1 MLRLKSIP
9 CIGVLLYSSAAIVI
23 VICSF
28 LRDGMIWWYAM
39 VAISFPTCLVF
50 RTTPLFSGLSRNI
63 NLGLFAAAIVV
74 NGLVLYFF
82 LLAIEKL
89 VKSMRGP
96 KPNPPDGEKPAR

>member
-1 MLRLKSIP
+1 MLRLKSIS

-28 LRDGMIWWYAM
+28 LRDGMIWFFAM
-39 VAISFPTCLVF
+39 QAIAFPTNMVFRVLPLPPDLARNLDRGLFIVAI
-50 RTTPLFSGLSRNI
+50 
-63 NLGLFAAAIVV
+63 AV